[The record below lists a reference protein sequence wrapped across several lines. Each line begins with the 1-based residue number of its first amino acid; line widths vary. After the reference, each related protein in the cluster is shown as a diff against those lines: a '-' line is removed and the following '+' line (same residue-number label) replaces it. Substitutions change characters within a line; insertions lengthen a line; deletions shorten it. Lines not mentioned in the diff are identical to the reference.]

1 MKNTLKMILFF
12 LILIPTLVFSEIKV
26 GYVLV
31 EKILK
36 EAPQTATS
44 NKKLE
49 KEFMPRT
56 QKLKKQVTS
65 LQAQEKDFKK
75 NNATMSKEVRES
87 TLRTIQS
94 AKIDIQ
100 RVEREL
106 REDIDLRRRAE
117 IGVLQK
123 KINIAIEKVATDK
136 GYDLIFYQGVAYA
149 NKTVDIT
156 DVIIS
161 ALKPKK

>member
-1 MKNTLKMILFF
+1 
-12 LILIPTLVFSEIKV
+12 
-26 GYVLV
+26 
-31 EKILK
+31 
-36 EAPQTATS
+36 
-44 NKKLE
+44 
-49 KEFMPRT
+49 
-56 QKLKKQVTS
+56 
-65 LQAQEKDFKK
+65 
-75 NNATMSKEVRES
+75 MSKEVRES

>member
-44 NKKLE
+44 NKKLA
-49 KEFMPRT
+49 KEFEPRT